1 VHQKF
6 KVFFFKDRPHSL
18 VNHPKQTKSLKT
30 LRHPKYEIH
39 IKIIKYMLIPLL
51 CLFRREWD
59 FTILRLK
66 LKSFYINSL
75 NKTCQNWMKLYT
87 SVYAKIAQ
95 FFCTR
100 QIYLSN
106 LHFFFFF
113 GKRQVSLSK
122 LNNVL
127 HKASVYL
134 TKLKLS
140 NNRKLK
146 SSLRTPLPKKTNT
159 KNLEPLE
166 CMLPPHL
173 IGWEGFLSLIMLV
186 TIFWPRLIP

>member
-1 VHQKF
+1 MHQKF
-6 KVFFFKDRPHSL
+6 KVFSFKDRPHSL
-18 VNHPKQTKSLKT
+18 VKHPKQTKTLKT
-30 LRHPKYEIH
+30 LRHPKYKIP

-51 CLFRREWD
+51 CLFTREWD

-75 NKTCQNWMKLYT
+75 NKTSQNWLKLYT

-95 FFCTR
+95 IFCTR
-100 QIYLSN
+100 QIYLSKN
-106 LHFFFFF
+106 FF

-146 SSLRTPLPKKTNT
+146 SSLWTPLPKKN
-159 KNLEPLE
+159 
-166 CMLPPHL
+166 
-173 IGWEGFLSLIMLV
+173 
-186 TIFWPRLIP
+186 